1 MENYLVITALGED
14 RQGIVNQISGLVM
27 DSGCSIYDSRMTVL
41 GGEFAVIL
49 MASGKWNQLTRL
61 EDILSTQAEAL
72 GLIITCKRTQT
83 GLAGTQRV
91 PYSIEAFSV
100 DQPGIVHRVA
110 NFLSDR
116 QINIQEMQSTR
127 YAAAHTGTSMFAMQ
141 ILVSIPTDIHIVG
154 LRDEFLDFCESL
166 NIDATLE
173 PVKP

>member
-1 MENYLVITALGED
+1 MDNYLVITALGED
-14 RQGIVNQISGLVM
+14 RAGIVNQLSGLVM

-49 MASGKWNQLTRL
+49 MASGKWNELTRL
-61 EDILSTQAEAL
+61 EDILGTQAESL
-72 GLIITCKRTQT
+72 GLIIACKRTQT
-83 GLAGTQRV
+83 GSASTQRV
-91 PYSIEAFSV
+91 PYSIEAVSI

-110 NFLSDR
+110 NFLTGH

-141 ILVSIPTDIHIVG
+141 ILVSIPADVQIVT
-154 LRDEFLDFCESL
+154 LRDEFLDFCETM

-173 PVKP
+173 PIKP